1 MRCMRRRRRR
11 SERRIFTRRRRRTGL
26 GLFVSL
32 AIIIAAGGVVLGLD
46 RTQQDLRSS
55 VPHKAQHAAK
65 HQEAKRAAGA
75 GHASTHKQEHPASK
89 KEQASV
95 QKDAGTTHTE
105 QALDPKQSNKQRKA
119 HQTKDQD
126 QKQAHK
132 EKAESRDKP
141 KQASVVRRSAC
152 GPKPPTP
159 PNDAL
164 YLTVPKLNIYGDT
177 VTNSNSE
184 VALNQGAIK
193 LPPTGFPWQP
203 CANTYIIGHRLGYSG
218 TESYY
223 QFYDLP
229 SMQPGDE
236 IILSDSNGTRYIY
249 RVTRVFAV
257 GPYDTRYTYPV
268 PGKNLVTLQTCIT
281 SLNDWWSIGPAMYN
295 DYPNLD
301 RLLVQGERVA
311 VQPGS

>member
-1 MRCMRRRRRR
+1 MRRRRRR

-26 GLFVSL
+26 GLFISL
-32 AIIIAAGGVVLGLD
+32 VVVIIAGVVVLGLD

-55 VPHKAQHAAK
+55 VPQKAQHSGTAK
-65 HQEAKRAAGA
+65 HPEVKRAADASYTSKQKQPA
-75 GHASTHKQEHPASK
+75 GK
-89 KEQASV
+89 KEQTSAQKSSGTKQAS
-95 QKDAGTTHTE
+95 
-105 QALDPKQSNKQRKA
+105 DPKSGEQRKKA
-119 HQTKDQD
+119 HQAK
-126 QKQAHK
+126 KQPHK
-132 EKAESRDKP
+132 ERASSPARK
-141 KQASVVRRSAC
+141 KQASAGRSSAC
-152 GPKPPTP
+152 GPRVPTP

-164 YLTVPKLNIYGDT
+164 YLTVPKLGIYGDT
-177 VTNSNSE
+177 VTNSYSE
-184 VALNQGAIK
+184 AVMNQGAIK

-223 QFYDLP
+223 QFYNLP
-229 SMQPGDE
+229 SMKPGDE
-236 IILSDSNGTRYIY
+236 IILSDSNGTKYIY

-268 PGKNLVTLQTCIT
+268 PGENLVTLQTCIT
-281 SLNDWWSIGPAMYN
+281 SLNDWWSIGPAMYS
-295 DYPNLD
+295 DSPDLA